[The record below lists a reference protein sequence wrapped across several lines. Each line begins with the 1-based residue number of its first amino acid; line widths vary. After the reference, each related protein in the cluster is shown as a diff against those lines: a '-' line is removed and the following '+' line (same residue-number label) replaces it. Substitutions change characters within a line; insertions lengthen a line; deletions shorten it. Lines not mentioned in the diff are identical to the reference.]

1 MAAGRYSF
9 ILEQGATF
17 TRQIQYLDGN
27 GLPVDLTNYAAR
39 MQIRSTAA
47 STTVLVNLTTT
58 VGVDGSGIII
68 TAPSGTLDITISAA
82 SSSMLSF
89 NEAVFDLEIYSGS
102 GASVYVKRLL
112 EGGVKMSREVTR

>member
-9 ILEQGATF
+9 TLEQGATF
-17 TRQIQYLDGN
+17 TRQVQYLDGS

-39 MQIRSTAA
+39 MQIRPTVG

-58 VGVDGSGIII
+58 VGADGSGIII
-68 TAPSGTLDITISAA
+68 TAPSGTLDITISAT

-102 GASVYVKRLL
+102 GVSVYVKRLL
-112 EGGVKMSREVTR
+112 EGGVKMSKEVTR